1 MQDNSV
7 PHRENP
13 LKGPV
18 LALAAALLFGASTPL
33 AKIILGEVHP
43 LMLAAALYLGSGL
56 GLLAYK
62 QLRSDAAEAALS
74 ARVWLWFA
82 PAILCGGILGPVF
95 LLFGLRLTAAS
106 TASLLLILEGV
117 FTALIAW
124 MAFREHFHARIGLG
138 MAAITLGAGVLAWQ
152 GELSIGNAA
161 GPLLIVL
168 ACLAW
173 AVDNNFTR
181 KVALNDPVQIA
192 MIKGLVAGS
201 FNLALSWVTGALAFE
216 PRLIAAGVL
225 IGFFAYGVG
234 LVFFVVAL
242 RLVGSARTAAYYSVA
257 PFIGAAISV
266 LLLGE
271 PVTLQL
277 VLAGALMAFG
287 IWLHLTEHHEHAHDH
302 PLIKHTHAHVHDLH
316 HQHEHAPNDPRGEPH
331 THVHVHRPM
340 RHSHAHFPDLHHT
353 HGHG

>member
-1 MQDNSV
+1 M
-7 PHRENP
+7 
-13 LKGPV
+13 
-18 LALAAALLFGASTPL
+18 ALAAALLFGASTPL
-33 AKIILGEVHP
+33 AKIILGNVHP
-43 LMLAAALYLGSGL
+43 LMLAAILYLGSGI
-56 GLLAYK
+56 GLFVYR
-62 QLRSDAAEAALS
+62 QFRGDAAEAALS
-74 ARVWLWFA
+74 TIDWLWFA

-124 MAFREHFHARIGLG
+124 IAFREHFHARIGLG
-138 MAAITLGAGVLAWQ
+138 MAAISLGAAVLAWQ
-152 GELSIGNAA
+152 GELSFGNAI

-173 AVDNNFTR
+173 AADNNFTR
-181 KVALNDPVQIA
+181 NVALNDPVQIA

-201 FNLALSWVTGALAFE
+201 FNLVLSYSMGILTFE
-216 PRLIAAGVL
+216 PRLIAAGGI
-225 IGFFAYGVG
+225 IGFLAYGVG
-234 LVFFVVAL
+234 LVLFVIAL

-257 PFIGAAISV
+257 PFMGTALAV

-277 VLAGALMAFG
+277 ALAGALMG
-287 IWLHLTEHHEHAHDH
+287 VGVWLHLTEHHEHAHDH
-302 PLIKHTHAHVHDLH
+302 PLIQHTHAHLHDLH
-316 HQHEHAPNDPRGEPH
+316 HQHEHGANDPPGEPH
-331 THVHVHRPM
+331 THAHVHRPI
-340 RHSHAHFPDLHHT
+340 RHSHAHFPDLHHM